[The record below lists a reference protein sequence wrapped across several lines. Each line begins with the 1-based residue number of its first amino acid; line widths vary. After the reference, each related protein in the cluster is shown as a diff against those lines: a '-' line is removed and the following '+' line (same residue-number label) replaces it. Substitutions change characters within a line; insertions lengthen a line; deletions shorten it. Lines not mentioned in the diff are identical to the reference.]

1 MMASD
6 HLWLRP
12 PSNLT
17 LPGRD
22 VHVWSVS
29 LEQPV
34 AHLHQLRQLLSND
47 EQDRAERFHFER
59 DRRRSIVVH
68 GTLRTILG
76 RYLDIEPGR
85 LQFRCGPH
93 GKPYLTQELD
103 HGALQFN
110 LAHSNEVAVYA
121 FTCGRQIGID
131 VEYIRPIPDVEQ
143 IAVRFFSAGE
153 NAALC
158 ALPESLRL
166 ETFFNCWTRKE
177 AYIKA
182 IGEGLSHPLDQFQVS
197 LAPGEAARLLWV
209 EGSPEKVGRW
219 SLTALSPA
227 PGYVAALAVEG
238 FDYHLKCWECV
249 L

>member
-6 HLWLRP
+6 LLWLRP

-17 LPGRD
+17 LPGGD
-22 VHVWSVS
+22 VHIWSVS

-34 AHLHQLRQLLSND
+34 ARTHQLRQLLSND
-47 EQDRAERFHFER
+47 KQDRAEHFHFER

-76 RYLDIEPGR
+76 RYLDIESGR
-85 LQFRCGPH
+85 LQFHCGPH
-93 GKPYLTQELD
+93 GKPYLMQELD
-103 HGALQFN
+103 HCVLQFN
-110 LAHSNEVAVYA
+110 LAHSNEIAVYA
-121 FTCGRQIGID
+121 FTCGRQVGID

-143 IAVRFFSAGE
+143 IAVRFFSVGE

-166 ETFFNCWTRKE
+166 EAFFNCWTRKE

-182 IGEGLSHPLDQFQVS
+182 IGDGLSHPLNQFQVS
-197 LAPGEAARLLWV
+197 LAPGEAARLLY
-209 EGSPEKVGRW
+209 GSKV
-219 SLTALSPA
+219 P
-227 PGYVAALAVEG
+227 
-238 FDYHLKCWECV
+238 LKR
-249 L
+249 LGGGP